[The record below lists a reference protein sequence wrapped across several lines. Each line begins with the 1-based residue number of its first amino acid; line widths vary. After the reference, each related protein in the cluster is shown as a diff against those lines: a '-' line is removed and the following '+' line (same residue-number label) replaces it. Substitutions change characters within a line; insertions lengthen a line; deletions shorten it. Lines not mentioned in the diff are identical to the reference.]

1 MRHWL
6 ASYYPVTVHDE
17 IIGVGNVVIDITERT
32 EAEEFRSV
40 VVENMAEGLYAL
52 DADGLVTH
60 LNPAG
65 SRMLGWTEAE
75 LVGRPMHDVVHFQR
89 ADGTPVRRDDCPILQ
104 VLNQGRNVRIIE
116 EAFTRKDGSIFPVAY
131 SSAPLRSGSAIQ
143 GPSWCSGTSPRRA
156 RNGPAS
162 AASSRRSA
170 GSAGSATPSTSS
182 GSSSTPNPSCRWSR
196 ADAARSCCCA

>member
-1 MRHWL
+1 VVSTPGDGPNRMRHWL

-32 EAEEFRSV
+32 EAEECRSV

-52 DADGLVTH
+52 DADGLVTY

-89 ADGTPVRRDDCPILQ
+89 ADGTPVRGGDCPILQ
-104 VLNQGRNVRIIE
+104 VLHQGRNVRIIE

-143 GPSWCSGTSPRRA
+143 GAVVVFRDVTE
-156 RNGPAS
+156 
-162 AASSRRSA
+162 
-170 GSAGSATPSTSS
+170 
-182 GSSSTPNPSCRWSR
+182 
-196 ADAARSCCCA
+196 